1 MKKLLCRVLLVGMLL
16 SLAACGEEA
25 VTTATRETA
34 PETVAVSTAEPTQP
48 TTAPATTEEEGKSIL
63 LPLSKCPKTEN
74 GEHRFFTGYSCSNAW
89 NEEKECYYHTVASTC
104 TLCGETMD
112 RRMFP
117 CFYNMKDCKGAC
129 EEH

>member
-48 TTAPATTEEEGKSIL
+48 TTAPATTEEEDIFIR
-63 LPLSKCPKTEN
+63 LPISKCTKSED
-74 GEHRFFTGYSCSNAW
+74 GVHRVLATTAPCSFK
-89 NEEKECYYHTVASTC
+89 EEKGCYYHTIQGTC
-104 TLCGETMD
+104 SLCGELVKAKEY
-112 RRMFP
+112 P
-117 CFYNMKDCKGAC
+117 CFYDFKECAGGCKVMY
-129 EEH
+129 